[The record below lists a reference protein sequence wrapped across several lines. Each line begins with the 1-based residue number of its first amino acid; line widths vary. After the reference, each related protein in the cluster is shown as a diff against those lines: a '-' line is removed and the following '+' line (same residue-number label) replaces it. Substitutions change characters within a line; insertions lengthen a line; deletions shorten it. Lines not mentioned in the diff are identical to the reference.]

1 MQPMGGDAGPLV
13 GRADTHC
20 QRRVGNRGTTPALH
34 NSRPSASGSAA
45 IQFLRQGAS
54 YLRKAN
60 GSQRELVAW
69 LHVVCGSNLQ
79 PAVIF
84 RIHKA
89 SIVIGRIAVIFKEL
103 SFNIPYLERVSGVAV
118 SRFENVQDRPC

>member
-34 NSRPSASGSAA
+34 NSRPGVSGCAA

-60 GSQRELVAW
+60 GCQCERVAW

-89 SIVIGRIAVIFKEL
+89 SVVVGRTAVIFKEL
-103 SFNIPYLERVSGVAV
+103 SFNILYLEWVSCVAV
-118 SRFENVQDRPC
+118 SGFENVQDGPC